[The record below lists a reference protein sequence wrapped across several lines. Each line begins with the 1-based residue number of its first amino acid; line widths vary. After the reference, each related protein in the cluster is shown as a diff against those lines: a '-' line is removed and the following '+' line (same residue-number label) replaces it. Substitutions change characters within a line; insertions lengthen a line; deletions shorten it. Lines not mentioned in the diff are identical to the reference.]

1 MYGDVEMEKDIM
13 IITIITDPMI
23 LEKHLTV
30 DMISPSEERQ
40 AVPDRNSGNITVSPS
55 WETVL
60 EREQS

>member
-1 MYGDVEMEKDIM
+1 MYGDVEMEKDII

-30 DMISPSEERQ
+30 DMISPSEESQ
-40 AVPDRNSGNITVSPS
+40 AVPDRNSGNITVSLS
-55 WETVL
+55 WETVF